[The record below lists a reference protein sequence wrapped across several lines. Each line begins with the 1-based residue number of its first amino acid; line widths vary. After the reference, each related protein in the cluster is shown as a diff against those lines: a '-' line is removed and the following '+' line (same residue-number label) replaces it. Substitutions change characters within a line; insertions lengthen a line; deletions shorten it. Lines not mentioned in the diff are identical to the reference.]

1 MAKKKLTLEDVL
13 VPKEEIPYEVPE
25 NWCWV
30 KLGGIAEV
38 KGGKRL
44 PKGKSL
50 LDEKTEYPY
59 IRVADF
65 DNGSINLEKV
75 KYIDEETNESI
86 KNYYINKEDVYISIA
101 GTIGKVGIIPDVLD
115 GANLTEN
122 AAKITNLN
130 GVSNKYLYLVMQSEQ
145 IQYYIKESTVSTSQ
159 PKLALFRIKELPIPF
174 PPLAE
179 QERIVNR
186 IESLFN
192 KVDKAA
198 DLVDEARDG
207 FEKRRAAILERAF
220 SGELTK
226 KWREEND
233 FSVESIVAN
242 IEELNKAEKKKFAFS
257 EASEIF
263 DAPSNWKWMKLKD
276 LCTKFKYGTSAKSQ
290 PEGSV
295 PVLRM
300 GNLQGGVI
308 DWNNL
313 VYTSNEDEIKKY
325 DLVKGDLLFN
335 RTNSPELVGKTSIYM
350 GEREAIYAGYLI
362 RIRTYEGVNSRYVN
376 HFMNSTFAKAR
387 CYEVKTD
394 GVSQSNIN
402 AEKLGDF
409 DIPLPSIEEQNEIV
423 RILDRLLDKERV
435 IVEVSDVYDSID
447 VIKKSILAK
456 AFRGELGSNDLGEES
471 SIELLKNII
480 K

>member
-13 VPKEEIPYEVPE
+13 VPKDEIPYEVPE

-30 KLGGIAEV
+30 KYDSIIENLSSSTKKIKQKEYLKEGIYPVIDQGSSLIGGYTNDENLLYDGELPVIIFGDHTRCV
-38 KGGKRL
+38 KYVDFKFAQGADGVKVL
-44 PKGKSL
+44 KPKGDIDIK
-50 LDEKTEYPY
+50 Y
-59 IRVADF
+59 IYYLML
-65 DNGSINLEKV
+65 NLELP
-75 KYIDEETNESI
+75 
-86 KNYYINKEDVYISIA
+86 NKGYSRHYKFLRE
-101 GTIGKVGIIPDVLD
+101 
-115 GANLTEN
+115 
-122 AAKITNLN
+122 AKF
-130 GVSNKYLYLVMQSEQ
+130 Q
-145 IQYYIKESTVSTSQ
+145 I
-159 PKLALFRIKELPIPF
+159 

-179 QERIVNR
+179 QERIVNM
-186 IESLFN
+186 IESLFD

-198 DLVDEARDG
+198 GLVDEAREG

-233 FSVESIVAN
+233 FSVEYILPN
-242 IEELNKAEKKKFAFS
+242 IGDLNRAEKKKFEFS

-263 DAPSNWKWMKLKD
+263 DIPSNWKWMKLKD

-325 DLVKGDLLFN
+325 DLLKGDLLFN

-362 RIRTYEGVNSRYVN
+362 RVRTYEGVSSKYVN
-376 HFMNSTFAKAR
+376 YFMNSTFAKAR

>member
-1 MAKKKLTLEDVL
+1 MVKKKLTLEDVL

-25 NWCWV
+25 NWCWA
-30 KLGGIAEV
+30 KLGSISNIIS
-38 KGGKRL
+38 GGTPRTTVEEYYKDGNVSWITPADLSNYNEKYIYEGRRNITQLGLDNSSAKLL
-44 PKGKSL
+44 PKDSIL
-50 LDEKTEYPY
+50 LSSRAPIGY
-59 IRVADF
+59 VA
-65 DNGSINLEKV
+65 
-75 KYIDEETNESI
+75 
-86 KNYYINKEDVYISIA
+86 IA
-101 GTIGKVGIIPDVLD
+101 GKPLATNQGFKCFEPSSIYLPRYAYWYLKSATSLIESFGSGTTFKEISGKKAALIP
-115 GANLTEN
+115 
-122 AAKITNLN
+122 
-130 GVSNKYLYLVMQSEQ
+130 M
-145 IQYYIKESTVSTSQ
+145 
-159 PKLALFRIKELPIPF
+159 PI

-179 QERIVNR
+179 QERIVKR
-186 IESLFN
+186 IEGLFN
-192 KVDKAA
+192 KVDKASE
-198 DLVDEARDG
+198 LVDEARDG

-220 SGELTK
+220 CGELTR

-233 FSVESIVAN
+233 FSVEFIVPS
-242 IEELNKAEKKKFAFS
+242 IEELNKAEKKNFEFS
-257 EASEIF
+257 EASIIF
-263 DAPSNWKWMKLKD
+263 DLPNNWKWMKLKD

-290 PEGSV
+290 PEGDI

-300 GNLQGGVI
+300 GNLQGGFI

-325 DLVKGDLLFN
+325 ELVKGDLLFN

-362 RIRTYEGVNSRYVN
+362 RVRTYEGVNSRYIN
-376 HFMNSTFAKAR
+376 YFMNSTFAKAR

-423 RILDRLLDKERV
+423 RILDGLLDKERD
-435 IVEVSDVYDSID
+435 ISEVSDVYDSID

-456 AFRGELGSNDLGEES
+456 AFRGEFGSNDLEEES
-471 SIELLKNII
+471 SKELLKELI